1 MLKIENLNVFYGD
14 IQVLH
19 EVSIEVRE
27 GEIVTILGANAAG
40 KTTLLNTIAGL
51 TKKWN
56 GTMTW
61 MGQPLQRV
69 PAFRRIE
76 MGLVLVPEGRQ
87 LFPFMSVLENLELGA
102 YSKAARREKDRFL
115 EFVFQLLPKL
125 YERRHQLA
133 GSLSGGEQQMVA
145 IGRGLMAKPKL
156 LMLDEPTLGLA
167 PKIVHDVFQLIQDIR
182 KSGVT
187 ILLVEQNMHQSLKV
201 ADRGYV
207 LENGHVAISGSSEAL
222 LQNPTIREAYLGI

>member
-1 MLKIENLNVFYGD
+1 MLKVDALNVFYGD
-14 IQVLH
+14 VQVLH
-19 EVSIEVRE
+19 DVSIEVKQ
-27 GEIVTILGANAAG
+27 GEIVAILGANAAG
-40 KTTLLNTIAGL
+40 KTTLLKTIAGL

-56 GTMTW
+56 GSLLW
-61 MGQPLQRV
+61 MEQSINHV
-69 PAFRRIE
+69 PAFKRVE

-87 LFPFMSVLENLELGA
+87 LFPFMTVLENLELGA
-102 YSKAARREKDRFL
+102 YSKAARKEKERSL
-115 EFVFQLLPKL
+115 KFVFELLPKL

-167 PKIVHDVFQLIQDIR
+167 PKIVNDVFQLVQDIR
-182 KSGVT
+182 QEGVT

-201 ADRGYV
+201 ADRAYV
-207 LENGHVAISGSSEAL
+207 LENGRVTLSGTGEEL
-222 LQNPTIREAYLGI
+222 IQNQTVREAYLGI

>member
-1 MLKIENLNVFYGD
+1 MLKVDALNVFYGD
-14 IQVLH
+14 VQVLH
-19 EVSIEVRE
+19 GVSIEVKQ
-27 GEIVTILGANAAG
+27 GEIVAILGANAAG
-40 KTTLLNTIAGL
+40 KTTLLKTVAGL

-56 GTMTW
+56 GSLMW
-61 MGQPLQRV
+61 MEQSINHV
-69 PAFRRIE
+69 PAFKRVE

-87 LFPFMSVLENLELGA
+87 LFPFMTVLENLELGA
-102 YSKAARREKDRFL
+102 YSKAARKEKERSL
-115 EFVFQLLPKL
+115 KFVFELLPKL

-167 PKIVHDVFQLIQDIR
+167 PKIVNDVFQLVQDIR
-182 KSGVT
+182 QEGVT

-201 ADRGYV
+201 ADRAYV
-207 LENGHVAISGSSEAL
+207 LENGRVTLSGTGEEL
-222 LQNPTIREAYLGI
+222 IQNQTVREAYLGI

>member
-1 MLKIENLNVFYGD
+1 MLKVEDLNVFYGD

-27 GEIVTILGANAAG
+27 GEIVVILGVNAAG

-69 PAFRRIE
+69 PAFRRVE
-76 MGLVLVPEGRQ
+76 MGIVLVPEGRQ
-87 LFPFMSVLENLELGA
+87 LFPFMTVLENLELGA
-102 YSKAARREKDRFL
+102 YSKAARREKERSL

-167 PKIVHDVFQLIQDIR
+167 PKIVNDVFQLIQDIR

-187 ILLVEQNMHQSLKV
+187 ILLVEQNMHQSLQV

-207 LENGHVAISGSSEAL
+207 LENGRVTISGSSEAL
-222 LQNPTIREAYLGI
+222 LRNPTIREAYLGI